1 MLPDSRRIVRIF
13 ISSPGDVNEERAKA
27 QQVIADLQQA
37 YISQAFLKPVLWEDL
52 ALPATASFQESI
64 DYLLAQEPIDIAVF
78 ILWSRLGSP
87 LRDSIT
93 RPDGTL
99 YRSGT
104 EREFDVMLTAF
115 EQSGRQRPLILA
127 YTRNDEATWKQS
139 LTRCERDQLE
149 EMIGQQRL
157 AESFIK
163 EQFHDKDGHN
173 LRAYHSYREPV
184 GFGQRLCM
192 HLRSNLDELLAANL
206 TTSQWPEAPYR
217 SLEVFGHPAC
227 TIFFGRSEETCDV
240 MDRLRKQHD
249 AGCGFVVIV
258 GASGS
263 GKSSLAR
270 AGVAA
275 SLIDH
280 AYDERIHTWRSCVF
294 VPGMHSE
301 DLFHGLTE
309 KLCDAIPEM
318 LASGASKAD
327 VASGLEKD
335 ADLACKLSVVPAMTL
350 AAQKA
355 GGEVRLLIV
364 LDQLE
369 LWTIQAIAAD
379 VRERL
384 LSVIEALARTGRV
397 DIVATLRSDFY
408 AQAQASPAFM
418 RLKGDIGYVDLVA
431 PSVAAMQRMIVE
443 PCAVHGGIAI

>member
-1 MLPDSRRIVRIF
+1 MLPDTPRIVRIF

-27 QQVIADLQQA
+27 QQVIADLQQT
-37 YISQAFLKPVLWEDL
+37 YSTQALLKPVLWEDL

-87 LRDSIT
+87 LGNSIT
-93 RPDGTL
+93 RPDGTQ

-115 EQSGRQRPLILA
+115 DQSGGQRPLILA
-127 YTRNDEATWKQS
+127 YARNDEATWKQS
-139 LTRCERDQLE
+139 LAQCRRDRLE

-157 AESFIK
+157 AESFIQ

-184 GFGQRLCM
+184 GFAQRLRT
-192 HLRSNLDELLAANL
+192 HLRSNLDELLAADS
-206 TTSQWPEAPYR
+206 TSPRWPDPPYR
-217 SLEVFGHPAC
+217 SLEVFDIRHAP
-227 TIFFGRSEETCDV
+227 IFFGRSEETCDV

-275 SLIDH
+275 SFIEH
-280 AYDERIHTWRSCVF
+280 AYDEQIRSWRACVF
-294 VPGMHSE
+294 IPGMRSE
-301 DLFHGLTE
+301 DLFLGLSE
-309 KLCDAIPEM
+309 ELCDAVPEM
-318 LASGASKAD
+318 LTSGTSRAD
-327 VASGLEKD
+327 VAGSLAKE
-335 ADLACKLSVVPAMTL
+335 AELACKLSVLPALTR
-350 AAQKA
+350 AAEKA

-364 LDQLE
+364 LDQMQE
-369 LWTIQAIAAD
+369 LWTISTLSDQD
-379 VRERL
+379 REQFLRA
-384 LSVIEALARTGRV
+384 IEALARTHRV
-397 DIVATLRSDFY
+397 DVVATLRSDFY
-408 AQAQASPAFM
+408 AQAQASPTFL

-431 PSVAAMQRMIVE
+431 PGTAAMQRPIE
-443 PCAVHGGIAI
+443 RH